1 MRKLSVGLGLGFAV
15 AMGMALP
22 GDDRAPFNDSITSQK
37 LRAGLSFLASDEMR
51 GRLTATP
58 GNRMAAE
65 YLRSRF
71 QAMGL
76 EGAGSEGSFFQPFE
90 LMTATLG
97 KQNRLAVASQEGPTL
112 RYHLRNDFYPMLFSP
127 SGDVEAPVVF
137 VGYGIQAP
145 ALGHSDYSA
154 NVEGKIVLAMDHEP
168 GESDPQS
175 PFDGVVA
182 SEAARALRKV
192 LTAQQ
197 QGAAGFL
204 LVSDVHNHSGEDR
217 FSDSADRSWPDP
229 PRRIRRFTLADWTRQ
244 VRIPAAQISTT
255 VAKVLLRP
263 SGKTLEQLG
272 NLADR
277 GGGGLLPLEG
287 LRVELSTSVR
297 QQTVADRNVVARLE
311 GGDPSLKQE
320 AVIIC
325 AHFDHNGADD
335 RQVFNGADDDGSG
348 TIGVVEV
355 AAAFAAA
362 ARAGARPRRTL
373 LFALWN
379 SEERGLL
386 GAWAYTRKP
395 LWPLEKTVTVINLDM
410 IGRNEE
416 VPPEGGRRFRGLEV
430 QTAESNR
437 NAVNVMGYSYSSQP
451 RPLIEGANDFFG
463 LTLRFRYDDSP
474 SNLVRRSDH
483 WPFLQ
488 HRIPAI
494 FFHTGLHPDYHTAR
508 DRPEKINYAKMEK
521 IVRLVHQTAWQ
532 LAQQDSRPVFERTLW
547 NDPVGAASN
556 GIR

>member
-1 MRKLSVGLGLGFAV
+1 
-15 AMGMALP
+15 MGMALP
-22 GDDRAPFNDSITSQK
+22 GEDRAPYNESITSQE
-37 LRAGLSFLASDEMR
+37 LRAGLSFLASDEMG
-51 GRLTATP
+51 GRLAGTR

-71 QAMGL
+71 EAMGL
-76 EGAGSEGSFFQPFE
+76 EGAGPGGSFFQPFE
-90 LMTATLG
+90 MMTATLG
-97 KQNRLAVASQEGPTL
+97 PRNRLAVASQDGPTL
-112 RYHLRNDFYPMLFSP
+112 RYHVRDDFYPLLFSP
-127 SGDVEAPVVF
+127 SGQVEAPVAF

-154 NVEGKIVLAMDHEP
+154 DVEGKIVLALDHEP
-168 GESDPQS
+168 GENDPQS
-175 PFDGVVA
+175 SFDGVVN

-197 QGAAGFL
+197 RGAVGFL
-204 LVSDVHNHSGEDR
+204 LVSDVHNHSGNAR
-217 FSDSADRSWPDP
+217 FSDSANRNWPDP
-229 PRRIRRFTLADWTRQ
+229 LPRIRRFTLADWTRQ
-244 VRIPAAQISTT
+244 VRIPVVQISTT
-255 VAKVLLRP
+255 VAEALLRP
-263 SGKTLEQLG
+263 IGKTLDQLG
-272 NLADR
+272 KLAEQ
-277 GGGGLLPLEG
+277 GGVGPLPLEG
-287 LRVELSTSVR
+287 LRVELSTSLR
-297 QQTVADRNVVARLE
+297 QQLVVERNVVAQLE
-311 GGDPSLKQE
+311 GSDPDLKQE
-320 AVIIC
+320 AVMIC

-362 ARAGARPRRTL
+362 ARVGERPRRTL

-395 LWPLEKTVTVINLDM
+395 LRPLEKTVTVINLDM

-416 VPPEGGRRFRGLEV
+416 VPVGGGRRFRGLEA

-437 NAVNVMGYSYSSQP
+437 NAVNVMGYSYSSQL
-451 RPLIEGANDFFG
+451 RPLVEAANNFFG
-463 LTLRFRYDDSP
+463 LTLRFRYDNNP
-474 SNLVRRSDH
+474 ANLLRRSDH

-488 HRIPAI
+488 QRIPAI
-494 FFHTGLHPDYHTAR
+494 FFHTGLHPDYHTPR
-508 DRPEKINYAKMEK
+508 DRPEKINYTKWEK

-532 LAQQDSRPVFERTLW
+532 LAQQDSRLVFERTLW